1 MYIHLTILAE
11 PNVHFDFVYKKD
23 INDTAQIT
31 ISSREEKI
39 NVDGQVSF
47 RNDQIIL

>member
-1 MYIHLTILAE
+1 MYIHLTVLAK
-11 PNVHFDFVYKKD
+11 PNVHFDFVYKND

-31 ISSREEKI
+31 ISSREERM
-39 NVDGQVSF
+39 NADGQVSF